1 MRGEQNK
8 QLVNIIG
15 RRLRESCRPAL
26 DSELPP
32 AMARQLALLR
42 GTELSS
48 CADADE
54 SDDDAHADPRTY
66 AGAHND
72 ASATSDDNGHQ

>member
-1 MRGEQNK
+1 
-8 QLVNIIG
+8 
-15 RRLRESCRPAL
+15 
-26 DSELPP
+26 
-32 AMARQLALLR
+32 MARQLALLR